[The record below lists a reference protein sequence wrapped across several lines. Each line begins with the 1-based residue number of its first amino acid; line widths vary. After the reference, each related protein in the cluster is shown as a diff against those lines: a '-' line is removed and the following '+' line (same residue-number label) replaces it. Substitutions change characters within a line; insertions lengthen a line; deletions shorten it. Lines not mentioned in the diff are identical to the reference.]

1 MTRLLFSI
9 SKYLSAGF
17 TRAVFIV
24 TYLKY
29 ILVCV
34 APILRKKKKEL
45 QKESLHICFQT
56 KCCNIPDVK
65 PSSRYFENY

>member
-34 APILRKKKKEL
+34 APILRKKKNKNCKKNL
-45 QKESLHICFQT
+45 SISVFKLNAVIYLT
-56 KCCNIPDVK
+56 
-65 PSSRYFENY
+65 